1 MIDHE
6 EIKFLDKEDIYNLN
20 LFEGDSIVLDKL

>member
-6 EIKFLDKEDIYNLN
+6 EIKLLDKKDIYNLN